1 MSPKD
6 EEMEVFSSAS
16 TEALQGTDYVPVI
29 TDSGVKDSVSDLP
42 KSILEYYTNIE
53 KVCYLSIFELFPK

>member
-16 TEALQGTDYVPVI
+16 TGALQETDYIPVI
-29 TDSGVKDSVSDLP
+29 SDSGVKDAVSDLP

-53 KVCYLSIFELFPK
+53 KVGYCSFH